1 MRSLKL
7 DLEDAFRIIDCKDSG
22 SFENL
27 IFSSALSVFL
37 DSQSSSRWSV
47 RVLID
52 PERPLRVAS
61 DWAAKEPGFG
71 EIRDEPRINF
81 SWSSSLN
88 FLV

>member
-1 MRSLKL
+1 VRSLQL

-22 SFENL
+22 SFDNL
-27 IFSSALSVFL
+27 FFLSALSVFL
-37 DSQSSSRWSV
+37 DSQSSSRWSA

-52 PERPLRVAS
+52 PERPFRVAS
-61 DWAAKEPGFG
+61 DGAAKEPGFG
-71 EIRDEPRINF
+71 EIRDELRIYF